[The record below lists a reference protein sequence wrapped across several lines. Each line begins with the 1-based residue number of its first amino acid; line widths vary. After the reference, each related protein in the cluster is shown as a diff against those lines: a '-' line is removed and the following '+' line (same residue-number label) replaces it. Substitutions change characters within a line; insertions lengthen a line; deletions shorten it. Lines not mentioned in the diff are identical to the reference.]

1 MSLGEKAATQ
11 QEACTVHIC
20 CRNSAGSLHTCTPAA
35 GAHQEACTH
44 AHLLHELS
52 RSPAHLH
59 SCPAAG
65 AQQEACTHAHL
76 RQEEA
81 SQGILLQLQS
91 LCVSPIPCV
100 RNLTGV
106 SLCSLSVTDPHDL
119 LWGQRKRSG
128 AYTGLTVTL
137 SPSRP
142 DLKDSE

>member
-1 MSLGEKAATQ
+1 MHTCCMS
-11 QEACTVHIC
+11 
-20 CRNSAGSLHTCTPAA
+20 SAGDLH
-35 GAHQEACTH
+35 
-44 AHLLHELS
+44 
-52 RSPAHLH
+52 R
-59 SCPAAG
+59 
-65 AQQEACTHAHL
+65 AHL

-91 LCVSPIPCV
+91 LGVSPIPCV

-142 DLKDSE
+142 GLKDSERH